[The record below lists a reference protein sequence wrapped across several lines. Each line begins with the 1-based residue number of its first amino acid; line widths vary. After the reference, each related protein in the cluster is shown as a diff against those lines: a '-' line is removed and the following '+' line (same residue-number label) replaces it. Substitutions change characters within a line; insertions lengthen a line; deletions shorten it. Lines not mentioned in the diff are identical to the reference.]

1 MGALAIMTEE
11 RCASV
16 FDKNDGGVLLYDKN
30 EDFCSFIILA
40 FLLFHYLWGL
50 RLEGTTACIAL
61 DDSSSHY
68 ALPLVLLDL
77 ITDHP
82 TGASPLAKGRGSSTY
97 ELSSYFRVFKSGFS
111 SKLRFDKNDG
121 GVGFSKMGGLAI
133 MTEERC
139 ASVFDKNDGGVGA
152 LIRMT
157 E

>member
-1 MGALAIMTEE
+1 MLLNLITDHPTGASPLAKDRGSSTYELSSYFRVFKSGFSSKLRFDKNDGGVGFSKMGALAIMTEE

-82 TGASPLAKGRGSSTY
+82 TGASLLAKGRGSSTD
-97 ELSSYFRVFKSGFS
+97 V
-111 SKLRFDKNDG
+111 
-121 GVGFSKMGGLAI
+121 
-133 MTEERC
+133 
-139 ASVFDKNDGGVGA
+139 
-152 LIRMT
+152 
-157 E
+157 